1 MNVPVGANDA
11 GLRILLIVIIT
22 GTLDAIVVAG
32 RDILILGIEYVQPSA
47 ELDGDVITHVELLD
61 GTTLIGNPI
70 INILDAYIIDFC
82 LILNVY
88 VVIS

>member
-47 ELDGDVITHVELLD
+47 ELDGDVIAHVELLD

-82 LILNVY
+82 LILNV
-88 VVIS
+88 

>member
-47 ELDGDVITHVELLD
+47 ELDGDVIAHVELLD